1 MRQPH
6 SPGYVQSPN
15 HGQRSENAAMATRT
29 LNRLSANL
37 DKPLAERGYYADGGG
52 LYFRVSEFGTR
63 LWAFRYARA
72 GRAREMGLGPYPEV
86 TLKDARELAL
96 EDRKLLRADLDP
108 IEKRQA
114 RKSALAADRQVA
126 LTVVQCA
133 AAFIAVKEKEWKNA
147 KHGEPWRATL
157 ATYADPVIGRLLV
170 RDVQQAH
177 ILKILE
183 PIWTPRPRP
192 LPACVVASRTCW
204 TTPPP
209 GLSQCGQPSALARP
223 PRQDSGHAEQGGKG

>member
-1 MRQPH
+1 MTTIPREELQ
-6 SPGYVQSPN
+6 
-15 HGQRSENAAMATRT
+15 T
-29 LNRLSANL
+29 LFERLAFPSAL
-37 DKPLAERGYYADGGG
+37 QLRKAVSDRER
-52 LYFRVSEFGTR
+52 
-63 LWAFRYARA
+63 ARA
-72 GRAREMGLGPYPEV
+72 ARNPRPPDYQPWRITV
-86 TLKDARELAL
+86 KDAREFAL
-96 EDRKLLRADLDP
+96 EARKLLREDQDP
-108 IEKRQA
+108 IEKRQI
-114 RKSALAADRQVA
+114 RRSAMVADRQAA
-126 LTVVQCA
+126 LTFEECA

-147 KHGEPWRATL
+147 KHGEQWRTTL
-157 ATYADPVIGRLLV
+157 ATYANPVIGRLLV